1 MKYTKQAIETLKK
14 AEAFSREF
22 GHGYIGTEH
31 LLLALLH
38 IKDSYAAD
46 VLGKVEITAEKMLQL
61 FEKMDMGDI
70 DTSMSVKVEW
80 TPKAKNAFEY
90 AESLAKK
97 MEIEKVG
104 TQHLLLAILADM
116 ESIAVRFISILG
128 VSPGDFQQKIMQE
141 LGLQQGKNERYE
153 YREPHDMEHHEG
165 EMFGRDQGAILSRF
179 SRDFTAMAYRNEF
192 DPIIGREN
200 EIQRIM
206 QILCRRTKNN
216 PCLMGEPGVG
226 KTAIIEGLAQR
237 IAEGKVPAVLKDKRI
252 LSLDMA
258 AMIAGSKYRG
268 EFEERLKRC
277 MEEVREAGN
286 IILFMDELHTL
297 IGAGSAEGSM
307 DASNILKPALSRGE
321 MYMIGATTVGEY
333 RKHIEKDGALA
344 RRFQPIMVE
353 EPTEDE
359 TIDIL
364 SGLQHKYEMHHQVRI
379 LSETIE
385 AAAKLSKRYISDRFL
400 PDKAIDVL
408 DEACSRV
415 RMQQYHEP
423 DDTVKFNELLE
434 KILTEKEKAIL
445 QGDLKRAAEL
455 KKDETRIAL
464 KQNDL
469 KKENNV
475 EPSQLVTAAD
485 IEAVVAEWTGIPVQK
500 IAQSEGE
507 SLKLLDSKLHERVVG
522 QQEAVSAV
530 VKAVRRGRI
539 GMKDPKRPI
548 GSFLFLGPTGV
559 GKTELSKALA
569 EALFGQ
575 EEALVR
581 VDMSEYM
588 EKHSVSK
595 LIGSPPG
602 YVGFEEGGQL
612 SERIRRK
619 PYSVIL
625 FDEIEK
631 AHPDVFNILL
641 QVLDDGH
648 ITDSQGRKV
657 DFKNTVIIMTSNAG
671 ARNIST
677 PKQLGFSIGDQKE
690 QEYKAIQK
698 GVMEEVK
705 RLFRPE
711 FLNRIDETIVFHP
724 MTKEEIRAIVDIL
737 FRQIQK
743 RVKENLNIVLELTK
757 EAADLLAECGYNP
770 IYGARPLRREL
781 QSKVEDQLADR
792 ILEGQVQIGDSLK
805 IICKDGRIDFMK
817 EESHGK
823 N

>member
-1 MKYTKQAIETLKK
+1 MKYTKQAREAIKK
-14 AEAFSREF
+14 AEAFSLGL

-38 IKDSYAAD
+38 IKESYAAD
-46 VLGKVEITAEKMLQL
+46 VLEKVEITAEKMMQL
-61 FEKMDMGDI
+61 FEKMDMGDL
-70 DTSMSVKVEW
+70 DTALSTNIEW
-80 TPKAKNAFEY
+80 TPKAKMAFER
-90 AESLAKK
+90 AESLAVK

-104 TQHLLLAILADM
+104 TQHLLLAILSDP

-128 VSPGDFQQKIMQE
+128 VSPQEFQQRIMQE
-141 LGLQQGKNERYE
+141 LGLQSPRQERRE
-153 YREPHDMEHHEG
+153 YRDMDNHE
-165 EMFGRDQGAILSRF
+165 EESYGREQGAILEHF

-192 DPIIGREN
+192 DPIIGREQ
-200 EIQRIM
+200 EIQRMM

-226 KTAIIEGLAQR
+226 KTAIVEGLAQR
-237 IAEGKVPAVLKDKRI
+237 IVEGNVPQVLKDKRI

-277 MEEVREAGN
+277 MEEVKNAGN
-286 IILFMDELHTL
+286 VILFMDELHTL

-321 MYMIGATTVGEY
+321 MQMIGATTVGEY

-344 RRFQPIMVE
+344 RRFQPIMIE
-353 EPTEDE
+353 EPTEEE
-359 TIDIL
+359 TIEIL
-364 SGLQHKYEMHHQVRI
+364 DGLRPKYEMHHRVKI
-379 LSETIE
+379 LPETLV

-408 DEACSRV
+408 DEAGSRV
-415 RMQQYHEP
+415 RMRKYHDP
-423 DDTVKFNELLE
+423 DETTMLRENLQEIVS
-434 KILTEKEKAIL
+434 EKEKAIL
-445 QGDLKRAAEL
+445 CGDLQRA
-455 KKDETRIAL
+455 T
-464 KQNDL
+464 DL
-469 KKENNV
+469 KKEEKTISLKLSHNDHASKI
-475 EPSQLVTAAD
+475 EEYSDLVTAAAV
-485 IEAVVAEWTGIPVQK
+485 EAVIAEWTGIPVQK
-500 IAQSEGE
+500 VAESESE
-507 SLKLLDSKLHERVVG
+507 SLKHLDAKLHERVVG

-530 VKAVRRGRI
+530 VKAVRRGRV

-671 ARNIST
+671 ARNISS
-677 PKQLGFSIGDQKE
+677 PKQLGFSTGDQKE
-690 QEYKAIQK
+690 QEYKTIQK

-724 MTKEEIRAIVDIL
+724 MTKEEIREIVEIL
-737 FRQIQK
+737 FKQIQK
-743 RVKENLNIVLELTK
+743 RVKENMDITLILTK
-757 EAADLLAECGYNP
+757 EAADFMAEKGYNP

-781 QSKVEDQLADR
+781 QSRIEDQLADQ
-792 ILEGQVQIGDSLK
+792 ILEGCIQSGDRVQIV
-805 IICKDGRIDFMK
+805 CKNEKVEFVK
-817 EESHGK
+817 EEVYGK
-823 N
+823 E